1 MNDALD
7 FLNLWVNVRLRV
19 FVSARWTVVSRVGAN
34 GATELVEY
42 LDGLRGE
49 TASDRPRVLRRLL
62 NLAQHGS
69 ISNAQQCRL
78 VEGSHRI
85 YELKGDYV
93 RVFFFL
99 DEGRIVVCSHATLKP
114 KKGRV
119 LAEAEKAERF
129 REEVLLARK
138 RRQLVIEEEDP

>member
-1 MNDALD
+1 M
-7 FLNLWVNVRLRV
+7 
-19 FVSARWTVVSRVGAN
+19 
-34 GATELVEY
+34 
-42 LDGLRGE
+42 
-49 TASDRPRVLRRLL
+49 
-62 NLAQHGS
+62 LAQRGS
-69 ISNAQQCRL
+69 ISNEQHCRL
-78 VEGSHRI
+78 VGGSDRI
-85 YELKGDYV
+85 YELKGDFV

-129 REEVLLARK
+129 RDEVQLARE

>member
-1 MNDALD
+1 M
-7 FLNLWVNVRLRV
+7 RLRV
-19 FVSARWTVVSRVGAN
+19 FVSARWTVVSRVNSAGAS
-34 GATELVEY
+34 ELVEFM
-42 LDGLRGE
+42 DGLRGE
-49 TASDRPRVLRRLL
+49 TASDRQRVLRRLL
-62 NLAQHGS
+62 LLAQQGS
-69 ISNAQQCRL
+69 ISNVQHCRL
-78 VEGSHRI
+78 VEGSDRI
-85 YELKGDYV
+85 YELKGDFV